1 METDS
6 KKHALFALNIFTF
19 LLTLH
24 TTLPVYINSSYI
36 SNFLAEKSVG
46 LVYTLAS
53 ILTIIAIIFTNKLL
67 RKFGNYKIVFWLLI
81 FEVISLLGI
90 NYAGSTI
97 PLVVLFCLNF
107 ITIGLLGF
115 TTDIFLENLSSVA
128 STGKTRGV
136 FLTSANTAWIV
147 SALITS
153 FILTDGDYWKIY
165 IASAILFIPIIFLV
179 RVNFKNFKDQTYE
192 KISYPQEIIKTLK
205 NKNLRSIVFATFLL
219 QFFYAWMT
227 IYMPIYLH
235 NHIGFNWTSIGIIFA
250 IMLLPFIITE
260 IPLGKLADNKW
271 GEKEMLCVG
280 FLIISL
286 STALISFI
294 DAKNIIIWTAVLFV
308 TRIGASVIEIMTETY
323 FFKIVN
329 PKDSGIVGIFRSARP
344 LAYIVSPVIATIL
357 LSFLDIR
364 YMFIGLGVILFLG
377 AGASLV
383 LEDTK

>member
-1 METDS
+1 MDTDS

-24 TTLPVYINSSYI
+24 TTLPVYINSTYI

-53 ILTIIAIIFTNKLL
+53 ILTIVAIIFTNKLL

-90 NYAGSTI
+90 NYAPSAI
-97 PLVVLFCLNF
+97 PLVVLFCFNF
-107 ITIGLLGF
+107 ITIALLGF

-128 STGKTRGV
+128 STGKTRGI
-136 FLTSANTAWIV
+136 FLTSANIAWIV

-165 IASAILFIPIIFLV
+165 IASAVLFIPIIFLV
-179 RVNFKNFKDQTYE
+179 RVNFKNFKDQPYE
-192 KISYPQEIIKTLK
+192 KISYREEVKKTAK
-205 NKNLRSIVFATFLL
+205 DKNLRAIVFTAFLL

-235 NHIGFNWTSIGIIFA
+235 NHIGFDWTSIGIIFA
-250 IMLLPFIITE
+250 VMLLPFIITQ
-260 IPLGKLADNKW
+260 IPLGKLADTKW

-280 FLIISL
+280 FLILSL

-294 DAKNIIIWTAVLFV
+294 DAKSIIIWIAILFV
-308 TRIGASVIEIMTETY
+308 TRIGASIVEIMTETY
-323 FFKIVN
+323 FFKKID
-329 PKDSGIVGIFRSARP
+329 PKDSGIIGVFRSTRP
-344 LAYIVSPVIATIL
+344 SAYIISPIIATAL
-357 LSFLDIR
+357 LYFIDIQ
-364 YMFIGLGVILFLG
+364 YLFIALGVILFLG
-377 AGASLV
+377 AGASLS
-383 LEDTK
+383 LEDTR

>member
-1 METDS
+1 MDTDS

-36 SNFLAEKSVG
+36 SNFLNEKSVG

-90 NYAGSTI
+90 NYAPSAI

-107 ITIGLLGF
+107 ITIALLGF
-115 TTDIFLENLSSVA
+115 TTDIFLENLTSVA

-136 FLTSANTAWIV
+136 FLTSANVAWIV
-147 SALITS
+147 AALITS

-165 IASAILFIPIIFLV
+165 AASAILFIPIIFLV

-192 KISYPQEIIKTLK
+192 KISYLQELIKTFR
-205 NKNLRSIVFATFLL
+205 NKNLRTIVFATFLL

-235 NHIGFNWTSIGIIFA
+235 NHVGFSWTTIGIIFSV
-250 IMLLPFIITE
+250 MLLPFVVTE
-260 IPLGKLADNKW
+260 IPLGKLADTRF
-271 GEKEMLCVG
+271 GEKEMLCLG
-280 FLIISL
+280 FIIISL
-286 STALISFI
+286 STAIISFVEI
-294 DAKNIIIWTAVLFV
+294 KSVILWTAILFV
-308 TRIGASVIEIMTETY
+308 TRIGASVVEIMTETY
-323 FFKIVN
+323 FFKKVN
-329 PKDSGIVGIFRSARP
+329 RKESGLVGIFRTARP
-344 LAYIVSPVIATIL
+344 VAYIISPILATIL
-357 LSFLDIR
+357 LSFMDIK
-364 YMFIGLGVILFLG
+364 YMFVVLGVILFLG
-377 AGASLV
+377 AGTSLV
-383 LEDTK
+383 LEDTR